1 MWVTVAVGVGGAG
14 GASGIGSAAGG
25 GSKAGATKGALAAT
39 VAPGKRGAADRA
51 PPLDVARSGYR
62 EASSQG
68 RTSAVHACILP
79 QSASARAPTDRDEAT
94 QDDRGAP
101 GSRQG
106 WAASTA
112 ARAPRAAGV
121 GGPRG
126 RLVHHQREGGV
137 LAVFCVHH
145 HCPRADHAL
154 TPGASAPGVRSH
166 MSGDA
171 ARTLNPEFPNLD
183 PEVVAGYRNAPETIV
198 ADVIG
203 GELSLMPRPRR
214 RHARAASRLGVRLAA
229 SDLLTRPLSPV
240 QLLLGRCLPPYDAPS
255 GARSEPRS

>member
-1 MWVTVAVGVGGAG
+1 MSVTVAVGVGGSGAG

-39 VAPGKRGAADRA
+39 VAAGKRGAADRA

-68 RTSAVHACILP
+68 RPSAVHACIPP

-94 QDDRGAP
+94 QDDHGAP

-121 GGPRG
+121 GGPGADWSTTSARVECWP
-126 RLVHHQREGGV
+126 LFASITTARE
-137 LAVFCVHH
+137 
-145 HCPRADHAL
+145 PIMR
-154 TPGASAPGVRSH
+154 
-166 MSGDA
+166 
-171 ARTLNPEFPNLD
+171 
-183 PEVVAGYRNAPETIV
+183 
-198 ADVIG
+198 
-203 GELSLMPRPRR
+203 
-214 RHARAASRLGVRLAA
+214 
-229 SDLLTRPLSPV
+229 
-240 QLLLGRCLPPYDAPS
+240 
-255 GARSEPRS
+255 